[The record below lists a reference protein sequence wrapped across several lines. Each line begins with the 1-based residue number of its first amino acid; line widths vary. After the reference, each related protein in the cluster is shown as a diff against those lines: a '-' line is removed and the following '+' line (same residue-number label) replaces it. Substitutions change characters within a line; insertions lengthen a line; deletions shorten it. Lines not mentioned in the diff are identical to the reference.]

1 MERHSLRHLEE
12 VIYIHMNE
20 TPSPSSTHK
29 SAPAWIGAMPPVF
42 VLLWSTGFIGARWG
56 LPYAEPFT
64 FLAVRFAIAAALFA
78 LIAIASGAQWPKSFR
93 EFRDAAI
100 VGILLNGTYLTG
112 VFWAIDHGTPTA
124 IAAIVVGI
132 QPLLT
137 AALAIPILGER
148 LNAVQWGGLLLG
160 FAGLLM
166 VVWTG
171 TDAGPLAGIIA
182 TVLSLLGITFG
193 TFYQKRFGAGN
204 DLRTAS
210 VIQQAAACAV
220 VLVLSLLYETQ
231 EIEWSG
237 DFIFALS
244 WLVLVLSIGTF
255 SLYYVLIRWGAVSKI
270 SSLFYLV
277 PPVVAIDAW
286 LFFDE
291 ILSLRQIAGM
301 VLTAAGVAL
310 VTRTKTPK

>member
-1 MERHSLRHLEE
+1 
-12 VIYIHMNE
+12 MNE
-20 TPSPSSTHK
+20 TPDQSPNNQT
-29 SAPAWIGAMPPVF
+29 APVWVGVMPPVF
-42 VLLWSTGFIGARWG
+42 VLLWSTGFIGAKWG

-64 FLAVRFAIAAALFA
+64 FLTVRFAFAALLFA
-78 LIAIASGAQWPKSFR
+78 IIAVASGAKWPKTFQ
-93 EFRDAAI
+93 EYRDAAV
-100 VGILLNGTYLTG
+100 VGILLNGVYLTG
-112 VFWAIDHGTPTA
+112 VFWAIAHGTPA
-124 IAAIVVGI
+124 AVAAIVVGI

-137 AALAIPILGER
+137 AALAMPILGER
-148 LNAVQWGGLLLG
+148 LNTVQWGGLVMG

-171 TDAGPLAGIIA
+171 TEVGP
-182 TVLSLLGITFG
+182 VLGILATIASLAAITIG

-210 VIQQAAACAV
+210 VIQQAAACGV

-231 EIEWSG
+231 EIQWTG

-286 LFFDE
+286 LLFDE

-310 VTRTKTPK
+310 VTRTRSPQ